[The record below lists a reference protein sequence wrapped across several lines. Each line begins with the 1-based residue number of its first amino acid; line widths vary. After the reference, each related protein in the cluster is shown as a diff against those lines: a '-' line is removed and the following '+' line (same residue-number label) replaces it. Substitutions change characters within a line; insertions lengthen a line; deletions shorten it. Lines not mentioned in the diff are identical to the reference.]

1 MKSSK
6 FEELNSD
13 DDNEN
18 KQKNLSIKEEPSDF
32 HILEFKGI

>member
-6 FEELNSD
+6 FEELTSD
-13 DDNEN
+13 SDNEN
-18 KQKNLSIKEEPSDF
+18 KQKKVTIKEEPSDF